1 MNLPDRI
8 QSILILLVLA
18 MPIWMVLV
26 WLMLAPVVL
35 IDVEIY
41 EHRESG
47 DMIHCA
53 TGSLTPDPPWR
64 HVGSGAVPDGDE
76 SYC

>member
-26 WLMLAPVVL
+26 WLMLAPVIL

-41 EHRESG
+41 EMEDGSY
-47 DMIHCA
+47 IYCA
-53 TGSLTPDPPWR
+53 TGSLTDPPAR